1 MACVCRDIGTG
12 LVKHGKTR
20 FGEFLQMFSKDPN
33 RHSVNIRRSCYGKTK
48 IMDERT
54 PGLAR
59 GRGVMAS
66 HDSWTQRLQRC
77 IELETLSCSF
87 LGVASI
93 HNACISGCPVQI
105 DLLPP
110 KQQNISRHH
119 NDIYHQLSS
128 YIIHKYVYFVETRN
142 VYHHP
147 PLKGWYT
154 HCRNPYHGITRPCF
168 DHSTCS
174 VVSSTTYSFIQQ
186 CLFFLKPMIQCHTKI
201 SKIYIPRRCGLT
213 CRTLPQMNNSAS
225 FLRILNM
232 EFMMGCVPWSALMN
246 FKQWQ
251 KRVKS
256 TFFSILWFSHFLP
269 GHILSGYL
277 T

>member
-147 PLKGWYT
+147 PLKG
-154 HCRNPYHGITRPCF
+154 
-168 DHSTCS
+168 
-174 VVSSTTYSFIQQ
+174 
-186 CLFFLKPMIQCHTKI
+186 
-201 SKIYIPRRCGLT
+201 
-213 CRTLPQMNNSAS
+213 
-225 FLRILNM
+225 
-232 EFMMGCVPWSALMN
+232 
-246 FKQWQ
+246 
-251 KRVKS
+251 
-256 TFFSILWFSHFLP
+256 
-269 GHILSGYL
+269 
-277 T
+277 

>member
-33 RHSVNIRRSCYGKTK
+33 RHSVNIRRSCDGKTK

-54 PGLAR
+54 PGLVR
-59 GRGVMAS
+59 GRGVMTS

-87 LGVASI
+87 LGVTSI

-119 NDIYHQLSS
+119 NDIYHHNSS
-128 YIIHKYVYFVETRN
+128 CIHKYVNLVETWN

-147 PLKGWYT
+147 PLIRVDIPIVGT
-154 HCRNPYHGITRPCF
+154 PNDHGITRPCF

-201 SKIYIPRRCGLT
+201 SNIYTKKVWLD
-213 CRTLPQMNNSAS
+213 M
-225 FLRILNM
+225 
-232 EFMMGCVPWSALMN
+232 
-246 FKQWQ
+246 
-251 KRVKS
+251 
-256 TFFSILWFSHFLP
+256 
-269 GHILSGYL
+269 
-277 T
+277 